1 MTSSLIFT
9 GLAIFLA
16 EVVALTLGT
25 VRTIVT
31 VQGEKR
37 LAFILGAVE
46 MLLWVSATSAVMVQV
61 SEVPFLGVC
70 YALGFGC
77 GNVVGILAE
86 KKLALGTVTVR
97 MITPDNGSGVADT
110 LRQNGY
116 GVTSLRGEDAN
127 GPVSILFV
135 VCRRRDMQNV
145 IAEARNVEPNL
156 FHSFESTGGDLPI
169 PPRTA
174 PRRSPATLIRAP
186 FARLFATARLS

>member
-1 MTSSLIFT
+1 MTSTIILT

-37 LAFILGAVE
+37 MAFTLGAME

-97 MITPDNGSGVADT
+97 MISPGNGTCVADT
-110 LRQNGY
+110 LRDQGY
-116 GVTSLRGEDAN
+116 GVTRIVGEDAA

-135 VCRRRDMQNV
+135 VCRRRDLKQV
-145 IAEARNVEPNL
+145 VQLARSVDPDL
-156 FHSFESTGGDLPI
+156 FHSFEPTGGSLPTR
-169 PPRTA
+169 PASSPRT
-174 PRRSPATLIRAP
+174 SPATLIRAP
-186 FARLFATARLS
+186 FARLFATDRPF

>member
-1 MTSSLIFT
+1 MTTTLICT

-37 LAFILGAVE
+37 MAFTLGAVE

-97 MITPDNGSGVADT
+97 MISSGNGTTIAGT
-110 LRQNGY
+110 LRDKGY
-116 GVTSLRGEDAN
+116 GVTRVTGEDAS
-127 GPVSILFV
+127 GPVSILFA
-135 VCRRRDMQNV
+135 VCRRRDLKQV
-145 IAEARNVEPNL
+145 VALARTIDPDL
-156 FHSFESTGGDLPI
+156 FHSFEATGGSL
-169 PPRTA
+169 PPRA
-174 PRRSPATLIRAP
+174 EQASRPSPARFIRTP
-186 FARLFATARLS
+186 FARLFAAARPF